1 MPKRIVL
8 SAHLTSEELL
18 IRYRSATNTIE
29 KSHYQTIWLLSRGKT
44 PQEVASVT
52 GYSRTWIYQ
61 LINRY
66 NQQGVEGLGD
76 LRPNNPGKEPLLNDV
91 QQAQL
96 HQVLLSPAPD
106 GGLWNGRKVA
116 EWMSQITGKEVT
128 RMRGW
133 EYLKQMEYSLRVP
146 RPEHQEI
153 SIEEQQEWK
162 KAHRPRRGFL
172 GVRTEQ
178 ANFI

>member
-8 SAHLTSEELL
+8 SNHVTSEELL
-18 IRYRSATNTIE
+18 ARYRSATNTIE
-29 KSHYQTIWLLSRGKT
+29 KSHYQIIWLLSTGKT

-52 GYSRTWIYQ
+52 GYSRTWIDQ

-76 LRPNNPGKEPLLNDV
+76 LRHNNPGKKPLLNDV

-106 GGLWNGRKVA
+106 GGLWNGR
-116 EWMSQITGKEVT
+116 S
-128 RMRGW
+128 RSSRG
-133 EYLKQMEYSLRVP
+133 
-146 RPEHQEI
+146 
-153 SIEEQQEWK
+153 
-162 KAHRPRRGFL
+162 
-172 GVRTEQ
+172 
-178 ANFI
+178 